1 VQVQDAPKGRRGPG
15 NYCWFPQV
23 LQVSFTTS
31 HRIPM
36 AVPADFISTG
46 VSRMIETSRAAV
58 LGQALRHVVAR
69 HEVGAR
75 RPEMPLLG
83 SHDAA
88 AMTLMSGPQIR

>member
-1 VQVQDAPKGRRGPG
+1 MQDALKGRRGPG
-15 NYCWFPQV
+15 NTIAGF
-23 LQVSFTTS
+23 
-31 HRIPM
+31 HRFCRCLSRRAIASPM

-75 RPEMPLLG
+75 RPEMRLLG

-88 AMTLMSGPQIR
+88 AMTLTSGPQIR